1 MSLQDFR
8 GLRFSNKS
16 CSSVVLNTKTKNKKQ
31 KGGESN
37 RSEGEGGTNPISR
50 PNILTVFSRERTLI
64 AVGHVAP
71 KIWES
76 TRIYFMGGVV
86 VVKYKIVAVVRKTQ
100 NTLGSLQAGDSVE
113 RIPLKSIGHQN
124 KFIPK
129 SISYIRAFDLKMV
142 EYVLVVC

>member
-16 CSSVVLNTKTKNKKQ
+16 CTSVVLNTKKETKNKKDG
-31 KGGESN
+31 KVTG
-37 RSEGEGGTNPISR
+37 SEGEGGTNPISR
-50 PNILTVFSRERTLI
+50 PNILTIFSRERTLI

-86 VVKYKIVAVVRKTQ
+86 KYKIVAVVRKTQ
-100 NTLGSLQAGDSVE
+100 NTMGSLQARDSVE
-113 RIPLKSIGHQN
+113 RIPLKSIGHQS

-129 SISYIRAFDLKMV
+129 SISY
-142 EYVLVVC
+142 VLST

>member
-16 CSSVVLNTKTKNKKQ
+16 CTSVVLNTKKKHKNKKQ
-31 KGGESN
+31 GKVTG
-37 RSEGEGGTNPISR
+37 SEGEGATNPISR
-50 PNILTVFSRERTLI
+50 PNILTIFSRERTLI

-76 TRIYFMGGVV
+76 TRIYFMGGVI
-86 VVKYKIVAVVRKTQ
+86 KYKIVAVLRKTQ
-100 NTLGSLQAGDSVE
+100 NALGSLQARDSVE

-129 SISYIRAFDLKMV
+129 SISYIYAFDLKMV
-142 EYVLVVC
+142 VYVLVVC

>member
-1 MSLQDFR
+1 MAL
-8 GLRFSNKS
+8 
-16 CSSVVLNTKTKNKKQ
+16 
-31 KGGESN
+31 
-37 RSEGEGGTNPISR
+37 
-50 PNILTVFSRERTLI
+50 
-64 AVGHVAP
+64 

-76 TRIYFMGGVV
+76 TRIYFIGG

-100 NTLGSLQAGDSVE
+100 NTLGSLQARDSVE

-142 EYVLVVC
+142 VYVLVVC